1 MFNEQ
6 NSVENYIRDLLS
18 GTLRPGQIADET
30 APYLSAGRS
39 GKGTG
44 WHFVPALS
52 LQRRINEVHVSG
64 IGYATAAHLSCKR
77 KFLKWKLPLS
87 C

>member
-1 MFNEQ
+1 MFNEL

-18 GTLRPGQIADET
+18 GAPRPGQIADET

-44 WHFVPALS
+44 WHYVPALS
-52 LQRRINEVHVSG
+52 LSHYINEVHVSG
-64 IGYATAAHLSCKR
+64 IGYAPVAHLSCKR
-77 KFLKWKLPLS
+77 KF
-87 C
+87 